1 MSDWKDKYQASEARL
16 QQEIARNE
24 ESEQLLCR
32 AIVRLTIAV
41 RGLNRHLDPHLIS
54 LQKTAKQGKATPA
67 FQKRLSEL
75 SDALVKA
82 SEDGPASDEC
92 LDLWERLLSKSAL
105 ADKARTRLLKLVAEV
120 THEPERA
127 TDKQLDEILA
137 LLVTEA
143 PTQGETTTGSTP
155 ERKGFFGRL
164 LGSKDPASQIETDS
178 IALAT
183 QPVTNQNLLEL
194 MQRLDWPVRL
204 RNDIQMLKQRLE
216 GADAKASACLE
227 VVEGISKAFST
238 QLGDVETELESTE
251 RFLAGLNDRL
261 QELNQVLIQIGKT
274 GDESQASG
282 RILQQS
288 MAKEVEGVAQDAREA
303 TDFESF
309 KNQLNNRLD
318 SIQSQV
324 VGHLKEEQAR
334 HSATAQESQ
343 RMQTRLSELETETQT
358 LRQQLSEAKFLAN
371 TDSLT
376 GIANR
381 AAFER
386 HMAAEFARWQR
397 SPQPLTLLIWDI
409 DHFKNINDSFGHQA
423 GDKTLKV
430 IGQLLSKRIRQTDF
444 LARYGGEEF
453 VMLMSGT
460 GVDQAL
466 VLADTLREEL
476 AKQRFHAGPKPLAI
490 TISCGL
496 AQFQAGDEP
505 STVFKRADAALY
517 QAKQSGRNCCKIG
530 L

>member
-16 QQEIARNE
+16 QQEMARSE

-41 RGLNRHLDPHLIS
+41 RGLNKHLDPHLIS

-82 SEDGPASDEC
+82 SEEGPAKDEC
-92 LDLWERLLSKSAL
+92 LDLWERLVSKSSL
-105 ADKARTRLLKLVAEV
+105 ADKAQARLLKLVAEV

-137 LLVTEA
+137 LLMTEA
-143 PTQGETTTGSTP
+143 PASNNGNGGVS
-155 ERKGFFGRL
+155 ERKGFLGKL
-164 LGSKDPASQIETDS
+164 LGGKDPAP
-178 IALAT
+178 
-183 QPVTNQNLLEL
+183 QPAQPEAQVINNQSLLEL
-194 MQRLDWPVRL
+194 MQRLNWPSRL
-204 RNDIQMLKQRLE
+204 REDIQILKQRLE
-216 GADAKASACLE
+216 SADARQSVCLE
-227 VVEGISKAFST
+227 IVEGISKAFST
-238 QLGDVETELESTE
+238 QLGDVETELENTE

-261 QELNQVLIQIGKT
+261 QELNLVLVQIGKA
-274 GDESQASG
+274 GDESEESG

-303 TDFESF
+303 VDFETF
-309 KNQLNNRLD
+309 KNQLNSRLD
-318 SIQSQV
+318 SIQNQV

-334 HSATAQESQ
+334 HAATAQESQ
-343 RMQTRLSELETETQT
+343 KMQARLGELETESQS
-358 LRQQLSEAKFLAN
+358 LRQQLSEAKFLAS
-371 TDSLT
+371 TDTLT
-376 GIANR
+376 GIPNR

-397 SPQPLTLLIWDI
+397 SPQPLTLLVWDI
-409 DHFKNINDSFGHQA
+409 DHFKNINDSYGHQA
-423 GDKTLKV
+423 GDKTLKI
-430 IGQLLSKRIRQTDF
+430 IGQLLNKRIRQTDF

-460 GVDQAL
+460 GADQAL
-466 VLADTLREEL
+466 VLADALREEL
-476 AKQRFHAGPKPLAI
+476 AKQRFHAGQKPLSI

-496 AQFQAGDEP
+496 TQFRDEDDP
-505 STVFKRADAALY
+505 SKVFRRADAALY
-517 QAKQSGRNCCKIG
+517 QAKQEGRNRCKIG
-530 L
+530 